1 METQR
6 SAVTAAHKSRLAD
19 LDRQIMMVQRKAEVP
34 FPRAVCNRSLQVI
47 ANANSLSKSE
57 KKQLKELR
65 RERRKTRRG
74 IIGAKLIDGALKALK
89 EFAKVDYYP

>member
-1 METQR
+1 METR
-6 SAVTAAHKSRLAD
+6 RNAVTAAYKTRLAD

-34 FPRAVCNRSLQVI
+34 FPRVVCNRSLQVI

-65 RERRKTRRG
+65 RERRKTRRS
-74 IIGAKLIDGALKALK
+74 IITAKLSEGVLRALREYANM
-89 EFAKVDYYP
+89 DHYN